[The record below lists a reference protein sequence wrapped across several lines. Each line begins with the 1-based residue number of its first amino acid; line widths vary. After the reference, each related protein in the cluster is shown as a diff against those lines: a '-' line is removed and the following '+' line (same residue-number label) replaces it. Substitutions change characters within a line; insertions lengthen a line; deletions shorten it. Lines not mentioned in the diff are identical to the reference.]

1 MAAATHNLE
10 LEAGATWSLGVR
22 YLLPPD
28 VDGVRA
34 SAIPDGY
41 VVTAQWRRH
50 PNDSTTLISITP
62 TVDYDAGSFVLSLTA
77 AQTRSLPSLSVWG
90 VEVSAPGGEP
100 TTRLI
105 EGKCST
111 SLEIVR

>member
-1 MAAATHNLE
+1 MAASTYNLE

-34 SAIPDGY
+34 SAIPSGY
-41 VVTAQWRRH
+41 VATAQWRRH
-50 PNDSTTLISITP
+50 PNDVTTLLSITP
-62 TVDYDAGSFVLSLTA
+62 TIDYDEGSFILTLTA
-77 AQTRSLPSLSVWG
+77 AQTRSLPNVAVWG
-90 VEVSAPGGEP
+90 VEVAAPGGEP
-100 TTRLI
+100 TIRLI
-105 EGKCST
+105 EGKCTT